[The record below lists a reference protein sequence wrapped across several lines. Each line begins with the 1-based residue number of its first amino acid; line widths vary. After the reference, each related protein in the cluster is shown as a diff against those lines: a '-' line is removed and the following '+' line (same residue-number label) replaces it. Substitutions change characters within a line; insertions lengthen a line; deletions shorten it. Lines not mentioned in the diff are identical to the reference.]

1 MTNTNDTRTELIS
14 TSRRN
19 VLRGAGAVGAFSVL
33 GIPAFSGTAAATAH
47 TQTTT
52 IRSGTNSTVTGYR
65 VGTDS
70 GDFST
75 SNPNTSAN
83 LTWVHPSWNDNL
95 DHDFDVETNWIW
107 YGDETSDTG
116 QDIDGEPTYYV
127 REPVAGDVVELS
139 ETFTI
144 CGDPESATLYIT
156 ADNGYE
162 VSLNGVYVGSGQVQ
176 DVDDVDWENSNLADV
191 YLDGSGGTWDT
202 VETYDASSALV
213 AGENVLTVLGGN
225 TARPS
230 GTVTSNPGGIIYE
243 MDVEYVEGNCLEC
256 ELDSSV
262 KYEFACVETDSE
274 TGECVAYDFVLEG
287 EGDDDITHLDFTSKD
302 DEAFEPMTAT
312 FDTAYVKLYAVV
324 KTGSEIGVQ
333 ELVADADGT
342 VTVAAPGKHAISFVQ
357 FFCDEQEAIE
367 AAASHGSNNGGKGK
381 DR

>member
-1 MTNTNDTRTELIS
+1 MKETHDTRTELIS

-33 GIPAFSGTAAATAH
+33 GIPAFSGTAAATTT

-52 IRSGTNSTVTGYR
+52 IRSGTGSTVTGYR

-70 GDFST
+70 GIFPT

-95 DHDFDVETNWIW
+95 DHAFDAETNWIW
-107 YGDETSDTG
+107 YGDEISNTG
-116 QDIDGEPTYYV
+116 QVVDGETTYYV

-144 CGDPESATLYIT
+144 CGDPKSATLYIT

-162 VSLNGVYVGSGQVQ
+162 VSLNGTLVGFGQVQ
-176 DVDDVDWENSNLADV
+176 DYNGVDWEDSDLADV

-225 TARPS
+225 TARPNGS
-230 GTVTSNPGGIIYE
+230 VTSNPGGIIYE

-262 KYEFACVETDSE
+262 KYEFACVETDSA
-274 TGECVAYDFVLEG
+274 TGDCLAYDFVLEG
-287 EGDDDITHLDFTSKD
+287 EGDDDITYLGFTSKP

-333 ELVADADGT
+333 ELVADANGT

-357 FFCDEQEAIE
+357 FFCDETDADE
-367 AAASHGSNNGGKGK
+367 AAASHGSNNGGDK